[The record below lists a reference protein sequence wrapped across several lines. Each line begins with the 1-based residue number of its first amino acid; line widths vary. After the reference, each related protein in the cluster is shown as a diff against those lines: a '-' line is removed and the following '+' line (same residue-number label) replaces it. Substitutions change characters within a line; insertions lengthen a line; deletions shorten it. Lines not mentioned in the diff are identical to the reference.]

1 MAGVKQFDRDEVLDR
16 AMAAFW
22 TRGYEATSIEDLV
35 EATGIGR
42 GSLYGTFGDKRQLF
56 LAALDQYWNTVGME
70 MFAELSDP
78 DARHAI
84 ERMFDALIRRASNP
98 KFPRGC
104 LFTNT
109 SLECPTCGDE
119 IARKIAENIGQQ
131 ETAIYQVLRKAQA
144 DGTLSQTQDARALA
158 RFFLGVAWGINAVNK
173 SVADPGVFRDMGQ
186 SRNECLGSARRS
198 AQWFSGKEASPL
210 RRSAASPQQESLR
223 QPKRSAQLQVGDVNL
238 YGSGT
243 PSETNRPLSQP

>member
-1 MAGVKQFDRDEVLDR
+1 
-16 AMAAFW
+16 MAAFW
-22 TRGYEATSIEDLV
+22 SRGYEATSIDDLV
-35 EATGIGR
+35 QATGIGR

-119 IARKIAENIGQQ
+119 IARKIAENMGQQ

-173 SVADPGVFRDMGQ
+173 SVADPGVFRDMVRVAMTAWDRPAAARPAPGRSADERSSALT
-186 SRNECLGSARRS
+186 SRRRS
-198 AQWFSGKEASPL
+198 H
-210 RRSAASPQQESLR
+210 
-223 QPKRSAQLQVGDVNL
+223 
-238 YGSGT
+238 
-243 PSETNRPLSQP
+243 PLSGVPATSSCGNRVRRRGPSFYQNDGYR

>member
-1 MAGVKQFDRDEVLDR
+1 MAGVKQFDRDEALDR

-22 TRGYEATSIEDLV
+22 SRGYEATSIDDLV

-119 IARKIAENIGQQ
+119 IARKIAENMGQQ
-131 ETAIYQVLRKAQA
+131 ETAIYQVFFRRAQA

-173 SVADPGVFRDMGQ
+173 SVADPGVFRDIVRVAMTAWD
-186 SRNECLGSARRS
+186 RPAAARPDGSAVRKRPSSDAPQHQRS
-198 AQWFSGKEASPL
+198 KKVSAS
-210 RRSAASPQQESLR
+210 RSVPHNS
-223 QPKRSAQLQVGDVNL
+223 K
-238 YGSGT
+238 
-243 PSETNRPLSQP
+243 

>member
-1 MAGVKQFDRDEVLDR
+1 MLERLVKHKLRMLRLNGRSMSAIFMVDETECSNLTAMAGVKQFDRDEVLDR

-22 TRGYEATSIEDLV
+22 TRGYEATSIDDLV
-35 EATGIGR
+35 EATGVGR

-56 LAALDQYWNTVGME
+56 LAALDRYWNTVGME

-78 DARHAI
+78 DPRHAI

-119 IARKIAENIGQQ
+119 IARKIAENMGQQ
-131 ETAIYQVLRKAQA
+131 ETAIYQVLRKAQT

-173 SVADPGVFRDMGQ
+173 SVADPGVFRDIVRVAMSVWDGPNATH
-186 SRNECLGSARRS
+186 SRDPKMKPRR
-198 AQWFSGKEASPL
+198 
-210 RRSAASPQQESLR
+210 RR
-223 QPKRSAQLQVGDVNL
+223 
-238 YGSGT
+238 
-243 PSETNRPLSQP
+243 

>member
-1 MAGVKQFDRDEVLDR
+1 MFVENECSNLAAMAGVKQFDRDEVLDR

-22 TRGYEATSIEDLV
+22 TQGYEATSIDDLV

-42 GSLYGTFGDKRQLF
+42 GSLYATFGDKRQLF

-119 IARKIAENIGQQ
+119 IARKIAENMGQQ
-131 ETAIYQVLRKAQA
+131 ETAIYEVLRKAQA

-173 SVADPGVFRDMGQ
+173 SVADPGVFRDMVRVAMTAWDTPGAAQ
-186 SRNECLGSARRS
+186 RKGSRFTVRGRPNAGHRFSRGKARAGGRGPHDS
-198 AQWFSGKEASPL
+198 K
-210 RRSAASPQQESLR
+210 
-223 QPKRSAQLQVGDVNL
+223 
-238 YGSGT
+238 
-243 PSETNRPLSQP
+243 

>member
-22 TRGYEATSIEDLV
+22 TRGYEATSIDDLV
-35 EATGIGR
+35 QATGIGR

-56 LAALDQYWNTVGME
+56 LAALDRYWNTVGME
-70 MFAELSDP
+70 MFAELSNP
-78 DARHAI
+78 DARHAV

-119 IARKIAENIGQQ
+119 IARKIAENMGQQ

-173 SVADPGVFRDMGQ
+173 SVADPGVLRDMVRVAMTAWNTPAAAQ
-186 SRNECLGSARRS
+186 SNGPKMNMRRRGDD
-198 AQWFSGKEASPL
+198 AQGLTRKNAAV
-210 RRSAASPQQESLR
+210 RRGVPHSS
-223 QPKRSAQLQVGDVNL
+223 K
-238 YGSGT
+238 
-243 PSETNRPLSQP
+243 

>member
-1 MAGVKQFDRDEVLDR
+1 MAGVKQFDRNEALDR

-22 TRGYEATSIEDLV
+22 SRGYEATSIDDLV

-56 LAALDQYWNTVGME
+56 LATLDRYWNTVGME

-109 SLECPTCGDE
+109 SLECPTRGDE
-119 IARKIAENIGQQ
+119 IARKIAENMGQQ

-173 SVADPGVFRDMGQ
+173 TVADLGVLKDMVRVAMTAWHTSDAANRKG
-186 SRNECLGSARRS
+186 SRIAVRGRPNDTHRFSRRKAPARGRGPDNS
-198 AQWFSGKEASPL
+198 K
-210 RRSAASPQQESLR
+210 
-223 QPKRSAQLQVGDVNL
+223 
-238 YGSGT
+238 
-243 PSETNRPLSQP
+243 

>member
-1 MAGVKQFDRDEVLDR
+1 MLERSVKRQISLPIDRSTSVDYVESADTDCSFQLEKRMAGVKQFDRNEVLDR
-16 AMAAFW
+16 AMTVFW
-22 TRGYEATSIEDLV
+22 TRGYEASSIDDLV
-35 EATGIGR
+35 QATGIGR

-56 LAALDQYWNTVGME
+56 LAALDRYWNTVGME

-78 DARHAI
+78 DPRQAI

-119 IARKIAENIGQQ
+119 IARKIAENMGQQ
-131 ETAIYQVLRKAQA
+131 ETAIYQVLRRAQNG
-144 DGTLSQTQDARALA
+144 GTLSQTQDARALA

-173 SVADPGVFRDMGQ
+173 SVADPGVFRDMVRVAMTAWSTPAAAQ
-186 SRNECLGSARRS
+186 RKGSTLTAH
-198 AQWFSGKEASPL
+198 G
-210 RRSAASPQQESLR
+210 
-223 QPKRSAQLQVGDVNL
+223 
-238 YGSGT
+238 
-243 PSETNRPLSQP
+243 RPNDSFRF

>member
-1 MAGVKQFDRDEVLDR
+1 MAGVKQFDRNEALDR

-22 TRGYEATSIEDLV
+22 SRGYEATSIDDLV
-35 EATGIGR
+35 QATGIGR

-109 SLECPTCGDE
+109 SLECPTCGEE
-119 IARKIAENIGQQ
+119 IARKIAENMGQQ
-131 ETAIYQVLRKAQA
+131 ETAIYQVLRRAQA

-173 SVADPGVFRDMGQ
+173 SVADPGVFRDMVRVAMTAWETPGAA
-186 SRNECLGSARRS
+186 RPNGSAVRKRPRSDAPQHRRS
-198 AQWFSGKEASPL
+198 KKVSAS
-210 RRSAASPQQESLR
+210 RSVPHNS
-223 QPKRSAQLQVGDVNL
+223 K
-238 YGSGT
+238 
-243 PSETNRPLSQP
+243 

>member
-1 MAGVKQFDRDEVLDR
+1 MIDENECSNLAAMAGVKQFDRNEVLDR

-22 TRGYEATSIEDLV
+22 TRGYEATSIDDLV

-56 LAALDQYWNTVGME
+56 LAALDRYWNTVGME

-109 SLECPTCGDE
+109 SLECPTGGDE
-119 IARKIAENIGQQ
+119 IARKIAENMGQQ
-131 ETAIYQVLRKAQA
+131 ETAIYEVLRKAQA

-173 SVADPGVFRDMGQ
+173 SVADPGVFRDIVRVAMTAWDTPAAVQRKG
-186 SRNECLGSARRS
+186 SRLTAHGRPNDSHRFDRRKVPAGGRGSHS
-198 AQWFSGKEASPL
+198 SK
-210 RRSAASPQQESLR
+210 
-223 QPKRSAQLQVGDVNL
+223 
-238 YGSGT
+238 
-243 PSETNRPLSQP
+243 

>member
-1 MAGVKQFDRDEVLDR
+1 
-16 AMAAFW
+16 
-22 TRGYEATSIEDLV
+22 
-35 EATGIGR
+35 
-42 GSLYGTFGDKRQLF
+42 
-56 LAALDQYWNTVGME
+56 ME

-119 IARKIAENIGQQ
+119 IARKIAENMGQQ

-173 SVADPGVFRDMGQ
+173 SVADPGVFRDMVRVAMTAWNTPAAVQTNGPKMNERR
-186 SRNECLGSARRS
+186 RNDEVRGSTRKKATVRRGVPHS
-198 AQWFSGKEASPL
+198 SK
-210 RRSAASPQQESLR
+210 
-223 QPKRSAQLQVGDVNL
+223 
-238 YGSGT
+238 
-243 PSETNRPLSQP
+243 

>member
-1 MAGVKQFDRDEVLDR
+1 MAGVKQFDRNQVLDR

-22 TRGYEATSIEDLV
+22 TRGYEATSVDDLV

-56 LAALDQYWNTVGME
+56 LAALDRYWNTVGME

-119 IARKIAENIGQQ
+119 IARKIAENMGQQ

-158 RFFLGVAWGINAVNK
+158 RFFLGVAWGINAMNK
-173 SVADPGVFRDMGQ
+173 SVADPGVFREMVRVAMTAWETPGAAHRKG
-186 SRNECLGSARRS
+186 SRLSARRPNDS
-198 AQWFSGKEASPL
+198 HRFDRRKVPAGG
-210 RRSAASPQQESLR
+210 RRSHSS
-223 QPKRSAQLQVGDVNL
+223 K
-238 YGSGT
+238 
-243 PSETNRPLSQP
+243 